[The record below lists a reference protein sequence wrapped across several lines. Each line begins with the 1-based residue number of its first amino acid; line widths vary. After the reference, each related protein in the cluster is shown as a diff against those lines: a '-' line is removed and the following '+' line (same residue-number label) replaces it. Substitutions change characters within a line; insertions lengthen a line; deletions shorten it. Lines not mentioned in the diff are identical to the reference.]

1 MRSADCQLTTFPGF
15 ARVLELLTI
24 LFLSVHMLAMNI
36 ASAGPAVA
44 VWLHWQGVQ
53 NAVRGSLDRQL
64 MWLSIMG
71 FLVGMLMGG
80 LILFVSP
87 NDGLMPALRR
97 FPASAYWFAGAELIF
112 SLACM
117 LIGVT
122 VWNRVSRW
130 WLALLAFATTTN
142 LLYHFPPLMA
152 MIGELASNPHWTDI
166 EIINRSDVLK
176 LMRHGDV
183 LALTFHFG
191 MSSFAVSSI
200 ALLKL
205 LSRRTPEIG
214 PEETRITRGASWLAL
229 AATLLQV
236 PIGIWLLTSLDDP
249 ARSTLMGSSLL
260 ASVAFIAAL
269 VLSIKLLQCLFAIAL
284 GQANRE
290 NLARVFSLVCGVV
303 LLMTTSLRLSRE
315 SPPQI
320 PATKTAWAMST
331 EAVRIFVDLSS
342 VTSPAPFWRLRLN
355 RRATCLL

>member
-1 MRSADCQLTTFPGF
+1 
-15 ARVLELLTI
+15 VLELLTI
-24 LFLSVHMLAMNI
+24 LLLSIHLLAMNI

-53 NAVRGSLDRQL
+53 NAVRGSLGRQL
-64 MWLSIMG
+64 MWLSIIG
-71 FLVGMLMGG
+71 FLVGMLTGG

-87 NDGLMPALRR
+87 NDGLMPALWR
-97 FPASAYWFAGAELIF
+97 FPASAYWFAGAELVF

-117 LIGVT
+117 LIGAAL
-122 VWNRVSRW
+122 WNRVSKW

-152 MIGELASNPHWTDI
+152 MIGELASDPHWTDI

-176 LMRHGDV
+176 LMRHGEV
-183 LALTFHFG
+183 LALSFHFA
-191 MSSFAVSSI
+191 MSSFAVSGI
-200 ALLKL
+200 TLLKL
-205 LSRRTPEIG
+205 LSRRTTEIG
-214 PEETRITRGASWLAL
+214 PEDQRIARSASWLAL

-249 ARSTLMGSSLL
+249 ARSALMGNSVL

-284 GQANRE
+284 GQVNRE
-290 NLARVFSLVCGVV
+290 NLQQAFWLVCGVV

-315 SPPQI
+315 SPPQN
-320 PATKTAWAMST
+320 PATKTASAD
-331 EAVRIFVDLSS
+331 VD
-342 VTSPAPFWRLRLN
+342 RG
-355 RRATCLL
+355 